1 MMKVDVENAF
11 KNLSQVAIFR
21 ELCDVG
27 GFWRTFF
34 PLPSCFVVLILKKTT
49 NMGNMWR
56 RSPLLNHT

>member
-27 GFWRTFF
+27 EHSS
-34 PLPSCFVVLILKKTT
+34 LYQVVL
-49 NMGNMWR
+49 WC
-56 RSPLLNHT
+56 